1 MPETEK
7 RKYVLEAEGKITSQ
21 TDWGF
26 CWSDSPEAKAEKTDE
41 KIAREKRGWK
51 CQWVCSGVGPRLF
64 IGGKL

>member
-26 CWSDSPEAKAEKTDE
+26 CWSDSPEAKAEKQTKKSQE
-41 KIAREKRGWK
+41 RSEGGNA
-51 CQWVCSGVGPRLF
+51 SGCAAASAPVYL
-64 IGGKL
+64 